1 MNRLADT
8 PYPKLSPQST
18 RRVAI
23 SLRRDVARPVSFPFH
38 AKLVVTFGRP
48 WKKNLTINSGLSTWH
63 NVGLHLGGAR
73 WLLCQRSNRLHYLLG
88 QGSDSQQH
96 IHSHG
101 ETVIGLEKIKLASGR
116 EVASVGLGLWKIDQ
130 ADTAAV
136 VQSAIDCGYR
146 HFDSACDYGNEIQT
160 GEGLAAAIA
169 SGSVDREELW
179 ITSKLWN
186 TYHRSEHVRPVLEK
200 SLRDLQLDYLDLYL
214 VHFPIASKYVPIEE
228 RYPPGWFTDPDAAEP
243 RVEADR
249 VPIIETWR
257 AMEELVGA
265 GLVREIGVC
274 NFGCSLLRDLMNQA
288 EIPPAM
294 LQIEMHP
301 YLTQEKLTRFCH
313 EAGIGVTAFSPLG
326 AQSYFQLNMA
336 EASESLIEHQAIKA
350 IAAAHASLARTSSV
364 AVGCATWDVR
374 GAKDFQ
380 R

>member
-1 MNRLADT
+1 MATLSAIKSATLSAQPGKRLPT
-8 PYPKLSPQST
+8 T
-18 RRVAI
+18 H
-23 SLRRDVARPVSFPFH
+23 SF
-38 AKLVVTFGRP
+38 
-48 WKKNLTINSGLSTWH
+48 
-63 NVGLHLGGAR
+63 
-73 WLLCQRSNRLHYLLG
+73 
-88 QGSDSQQH
+88 D
-96 IHSHG
+96 G

-130 ADTAAV
+130 ADTAGV

-160 GEGLAAAIA
+160 GEGLAAAIS
-169 SGSVDREELW
+169 SGSVGREDLW

-186 TYHRSEHVRPVLEK
+186 SYHRSEHVRPALEK

-228 RYPPGWFTDPDAAEP
+228 RYPPGWFTDPDAALP

-257 AMEELVGA
+257 AMEALVGA

-336 EASESLIEHQAIKA
+336 EASESLIEHQAIKS
-350 IAAAHASLARTSSV
+350 IAAAHDRSPAQVLLRWGVQRGTSVVPKTSNV
-364 AVGCATWDVR
+364 DRLRENMAIF
-374 GAKDFQ
+374 DFELSSEEMAAISGLN
-380 R
+380 RNRRFNDPGDFCEAAFNTFFPIYE